1 MAADQARDA
10 KVDNAIAAAQDPD
23 STYTADDAQNQMVA
37 ESRNAGVPAFTFDPD
52 ATPEQKLAQAT
63 AAIPQE
69 LRQSRPERSV
79 AVATDMDD
87 GTGPVEDL
95 PEASKAGVLDVA
107 RDASGKPIGDGADPG
122 AKEPPYMR
130 TGWAPKMG
138 WPSEKTSE
146 SESLLD
152 HSTWLEGRLPD
163 SLYGDWYHNTA
174 IVIIACIISWLIAVL
189 GGGLGWVLIVMAAC
203 ATYYRTSLRRVRR
216 NFRDDISREMALK
229 RLETDNESLEWI
241 NSFMVKFW
249 PIYQPVLAQTI
260 INSVDQ
266 VLSSSTPAFLDSLK
280 LKTFTLGSKPPRMEH
295 VKTYPKTED
304 DIVLM
309 DWKFSFT
316 PNDTADLTSRQVKN
330 KINPKVV
337 LEIRIGK
344 AMISKGIDVIVEDM
358 AFSGIMR
365 LKIKLQIPFPHID
378 RVEMC
383 FLGRPEIDYVCKPLG
398 GETFGF
404 DINFIPGLESFILE
418 QIHGTLGPMMYEPKV
433 FPIEVAK
440 MLAGTPVDQAVGV
453 LAVTLHG
460 AQGLKNTDKL
470 GGTVDPYAVITFNRR
485 QELARTKHVPDNA
498 NPRWNETHYLIVTS
512 FSDSL
517 DIQVFDKN
525 EFRKSKELGV
535 ASFAMEDL
543 EELNVHENQR
553 IEVLSDG
560 KARGV
565 VNCDLRFFPV
575 LAQKKLEDGSAEPAP
590 ESNQGILRFTVE
602 QAKDLDGTKSL
613 VGSLNP
619 YAELLLNGKSVH
631 LTKKLKRTNNPIWD
645 NGSKEILITDRRSA
659 KLGVIVKDDRDLAGD
674 QVLGKYQIKLDE
686 MLDCMEQGKEWY
698 SLAGVPTGRVKMMA
712 QWRPVAIS
720 GVAGT
725 GGYQTP
731 VGVMRLHFKR
741 ATDLRNFEAFG
752 KSDPYVR
759 VLLSGIEKGK
769 TVTFRNDLNP
779 EWDEVLYVPVHSER
793 EKLTLEVMDMEKVGK
808 DRSLGLTELSVGD
821 FMQLNELGEHMV
833 HDKKEDRQGA
843 LRIHGKGVPKGTV
856 HYTAAFY
863 PCLNIADPEEE
874 EEEEEAAAKTNG
886 DVTKATAKTNGN
898 ATKDVTQAATKDTTK
913 DTTKAAT
920 TEATKDATK
929 AATTDATKVAA
940 IKDTAKDVTDK
951 VAPAAGHTK
960 GKPSIDTAKS
970 IKSAK
975 GRTSLEQGGDKET
988 GPPRIHMSPEQLLR
1002 EESGLLIFRLLD
1014 AEMPDAPSHL
1024 EVWVDDYMYPS
1035 YTTNSTST
1043 KSFKFDEIGDCVIR
1057 ELDFSRLTLKARK
1070 KGDDSDHVLASLTGN
1085 TLDTLKQCLNNP
1097 TILKLKSDDG
1107 RTGSVKVSLKYIPI
1121 KMTLDP
1127 SESINNMGNLRL
1139 DILDGVDLP
1148 SADRNGKSDP
1158 YCRFELNGQDVFKT
1172 KIIKKTLNPT
1182 WNEYFEVPV
1191 PSRTAAKLKC
1201 TVWDYDFADKPDLL
1215 GSTDV
1220 NLAQLEPFKAYEAQY
1235 PLDGKS
1241 GSVRMRMLF
1250 RPDYVTRQRQGT
1262 SNFAG
1267 TFGAPTRIVTG
1278 VAGAPIKGGVAVAGA
1293 VGHGVGK
1300 GASFVRRGLFG
1311 KKDSNG
1317 TVVEVAEPV
1326 EAVNAAV
1333 GQPGGGLRKAPTLDT
1348 AARRDV
1354 TPTPIGN
1361 PSMPIPS
1368 IETPGSAHRRAP
1380 SIGAASIQ
1388 SGMPGAPSGTAVFT
1402 IVSAAG
1408 FPSSTDLY
1416 IAVSQVS
1423 PKEKIVGKTK
1433 HFKSSTGEWSI
1444 DEDFKFSCAADS
1456 QFKVEVKGNHTFGS
1470 DDALGDHPYFVDE
1483 THGGPKE
1490 LTIGGGTVVI
1500 KSTFQAA
1507 DTASIRDSPRSSS
1520 IRRSMLLKRGESSR
1534 ISRDT
1539 TPNP

>member
-1 MAADQARDA
+1 MAANEERDA
-10 KVDNAIAAAQDPD
+10 KVGDAIAAAQDPES
-23 STYTADDAQNQMVA
+23 STTADDAQRQMVS

-52 ATPEQKLAQAT
+52 ATPEQKRAQAR

-69 LRQSRPERSV
+69 LRQTRPERSV

-87 GTGPVEDL
+87 GTAPVEDM
-95 PEASKAGVLDVA
+95 PEASTKGVLDVA
-107 RDASGKPIGDGADPG
+107 RDADGKPIGDGADPG
-122 AKEPPYMR
+122 AKEPPYLR

-146 SESLLD
+146 SASLLD
-152 HSTWLEGRLPD
+152 HSTWLEARLPD
-163 SLYGDWYHNTA
+163 ALYGDWYHNTA
-174 IVIIACIISWLIAVL
+174 IVILACITSWLIAVL

-229 RLETDNESLEWI
+229 KLETDNESLEWI

-266 VLSSSTPAFLDSLK
+266 ILSSSTPAFLDSLK

-304 DIVLM
+304 DIVMM

-316 PNDTADLTSRQVKN
+316 PNDTADLTARQVKN

-344 AMISKGIDVIVEDM
+344 AMISKGLDVIVEDM

-365 LKIKLQIPFPHID
+365 LKIKLQIPFPHVD

-404 DINFIPGLESFILE
+404 DINFIPGLERFILD

-440 MLAGTPVDQAVGV
+440 MLAGTPVDQALGV

-485 QELARTKHVPDNA
+485 QELARTKHIQDNA

-525 EFRKSKELGV
+525 DFRKSKELGV
-535 ASFAMEDL
+535 ATFAMENL
-543 EELNVHENQR
+543 EELNVHENER
-553 IEVLSDG
+553 IEVLADG
-560 KARGV
+560 KARGI

-575 LAQKKLEDGSAEPAP
+575 LAEKKLEDGTVEPAP

-619 YAELLLNGKSVH
+619 YADLLLNGKH
-631 LTKKLKRTNNPIWD
+631 IHQTKKLKRTNNPIWD
-645 NGSKEILITDRRSA
+645 NGSKEILITDRKSA

-674 QVLGKYQIKLDE
+674 QVVGKYQIKLDE

-731 VGVMRLHFKR
+731 IGVMRLHFKR
-741 ATDLRNFEAFG
+741 ASDLRNFEAFG

-759 VLLSGIEKGK
+759 VLLSGIDKGK

-793 EKLTLEVMDMEKVGK
+793 ERLTLEVMDLEKVGK
-808 DRSLGLTELSVGD
+808 DRSLGLTELAVGD
-821 FMQLNELGEHMV
+821 FIQLNELGEHLV
-833 HDKKEDRQGA
+833 HDKKDDREAA
-843 LRIHGKGVPKGTV
+843 LRIHGKGVPKGAL

-874 EEEEEAAAKTNG
+874 EEEKEAAEKANG
-886 DVTKATAKTNGN
+886 D
-898 ATKDVTQAATKDTTK
+898 ATKDVPDKTAT
-913 DTTKAAT
+913 
-920 TEATKDATK
+920 
-929 AATTDATKVAA
+929 
-940 IKDTAKDVTDK
+940 
-951 VAPAAGHTK
+951 AAGHTK
-960 GKPSIDTAKS
+960 GKPSVDTIKS
-970 IKSAK
+970 VKSAK
-975 GRTSLEQGGDKET
+975 NASSLNGDAEKET
-988 GPPRIHMSPEQLLR
+988 GPPKIHMTPEQLLR

-1024 EVWVDDYMYPS
+1024 EVWVDDYMYPA

-1043 KSFKFDEIGDCVIR
+1043 KICKFDEIGDCVIR

-1070 KGDDSDHVLASLTGN
+1070 KGDGDEHVLASLAGN

-1097 TILKLKSDDG
+1097 TILKLKSEDG
-1107 RTGSVKVSLKYIPI
+1107 KTGSVKVSLKYIPI
-1121 KMTLDP
+1121 KMKLDP
-1127 SESINNMGNLRL
+1127 SESINNMGNLRV
-1139 DILDGVDLP
+1139 DILDGADLP

-1158 YCRFELNGQDVFKT
+1158 YCRFELNGQDIFKT
-1172 KIIKKTLNPT
+1172 KIIKKTLSPT

-1191 PSRTAAKLKC
+1191 PSRTAAKFKC

-1220 NLAQLEPFKAYEAQY
+1220 NLAQLEPFKAYESQY

-1241 GSVRMRMLF
+1241 GSVRIRMLF

-1262 SNFAG
+1262 SSFAG

-1278 VAGAPIKGGVAVAGA
+1278 VAGAPIKGGVAVAGV

-1326 EAVNAAV
+1326 DGADVAVAP
-1333 GQPGGGLRKAPTLDT
+1333 PGGGLRKAPTLDA

-1354 TPTPIGN
+1354 TPTPGGN

-1368 IETPGSAHRRAP
+1368 IETPSPAHRRAP
-1380 SIGAASIQ
+1380 SIGASSIQ
-1388 SGMPGAPSGTAVFT
+1388 SGMPGAPSGNAVFT
-1402 IVSAAG
+1402 VVSASG

-1416 IAVSQVS
+1416 IAVTQVS
-1423 PKEKIVGKTK
+1423 PKEKSVGKTK
-1433 HFKSSTGEWSI
+1433 HSKSSTGEWTF
-1444 DEDFKFSCAADS
+1444 DEEFKFSCAADS
-1456 QFKVEVKGNHTFGS
+1456 QFKVEVKGKHTFGS
-1470 DDALGDHPYFVDE
+1470 DDDLGDHPYFVDE
-1483 THGGPKE
+1483 TGAGPKE

-1500 KSTFQAA
+1500 KSSFQAA
-1507 DTASIRDSPRSSS
+1507 DTASIRGSPRSSS

-1534 ISRDT
+1534 ISRET

>member
-1 MAADQARDA
+1 MAAHDARDA
-10 KVDNAIAAAQDPD
+10 KVGGAIAAAQDPE
-23 STYTADDAQNQMVA
+23 SSITADDAQREMVA
-37 ESRNAGVPAFTFDPD
+37 ESRNAGVTAFTFDPD
-52 ATPEQKLAQAT
+52 ASPEQKRAQARALGCVCRLYRLLT
-63 AAIPQE
+63 CPRDHQAIPQE
-69 LRQSRPERSV
+69 LRQARPERSV
-79 AVATDMDD
+79 AVVTDMDD
-87 GTGPVEDL
+87 NGPVEDM
-95 PEASKAGVLDVA
+95 PEASTKGVLDVA
-107 RDASGKPIGDGADPG
+107 RDANGKPIGAGFDPG
-122 AKEPPYMR
+122 AKELPYMR

-138 WPSEKTSE
+138 WASSKTFE

-174 IVIIACIISWLIAVL
+174 IVILACITSWLIAVL

-203 ATYYRTSLRRVRR
+203 STYYRTSLRRVRR

-229 RLETDNESLEWI
+229 KLETDNESLEWI

-260 INSVDQ
+260 INTVDQ

-304 DIVLM
+304 DIVMM

-316 PNDTADLTSRQVKN
+316 PNDTADLTARQLKN

-344 AMISKGIDVIVEDM
+344 AMISKGLDVIVEDM

-365 LKIKLQIPFPHID
+365 LKIKLQIPFPHVD

-433 FPIEVAK
+433 FPIEIAK

-470 GGTVDPYAVITFNRR
+470 GGNIDPYAVITFNRR

-498 NPRWNETHYLIVTS
+498 NPRWNETHYIIVTS

-525 EFRKSKELGV
+525 EYRKSKELGV
-535 ASFAMEDL
+535 ATFALENL
-543 EELNVHENQR
+543 EELNIHENER
-553 IEVLSDG
+553 IEVLADG

-575 LAQKKLEDGSAEPAP
+575 LADKKLEDGTIEPAP

-602 QAKDLDGTKSL
+602 QAKDLDGSKNL
-613 VGSLNP
+613 VGGLNP
-619 YAELLLNGKSVH
+619 YAELLLNGKHVH
-631 LTKKLKRTNNPIWD
+631 QTKKLKRTNNPIWD
-645 NGSKEILITDRRSA
+645 NGSKEILITDRKSA
-659 KLGVIVKDDRDLAGD
+659 KLGVIVKDDRDITGD
-674 QVLGKYQIKLDE
+674 QVIGKYQIKLDDF
-686 MLDCMEQGKEWY
+686 LDCMEQGKEWY

-741 ATDLRNFEAFG
+741 AADLRNFEAFG

-759 VLLSGIEKGK
+759 VLLSGIDKGR

-793 EKLTLEVMDMEKVGK
+793 ERLTLEVMDTEKVGK
-808 DRSLGLTELSVGD
+808 DRSLGLTELAVGD
-821 FMQLNELGEHMV
+821 FMQKNELGEHLV
-833 HDKKEDRQGA
+833 HDKKDDREGA
-843 LRIHGKGVPKGTV
+843 LRLHGKGIPKGTL

-863 PCLNIADPEEE
+863 PCLNITDPEEE
-874 EEEEEAAAKTNG
+874 EKEKEAAEKANG
-886 DVTKATAKTNGN
+886 D
-898 ATKDVTQAATKDTTK
+898 ATKETT
-913 DTTKAAT
+913 D
-920 TEATKDATK
+920 ATKDATK
-929 AATTDATKVAA
+929 EATDAAKGAA
-940 IKDTAKDVTDK
+940 SK
-951 VAPAAGHTK
+951 PAAGHTK
-960 GKPSIDTAKS
+960 GQASVDTTKS
-970 IKSAK
+970 LKSTET
-975 GRTSLEQGGDKET
+975 GGSLEHGDGAEDV
-988 GPPRIHMSPEQLLR
+988 GPPKIQMSPEQLLR
-1002 EESGLLIFRLLD
+1002 EQSGLLIFRLLD

-1035 YTTNSTST
+1035 YITNSTST
-1043 KSFKFDEIGDCVIR
+1043 RNYKFDEIGDCVIR

-1070 KGDDSDHVLASLTGN
+1070 KGDDDDHVLASLAGN

-1107 RTGSVKVSLKYIPI
+1107 KAGSVKVSLKYVPI
-1121 KMTLDP
+1121 KMDLDP
-1127 SESINNMGNLRL
+1127 SESINNMGNLRV

-1158 YCRFELNGQDVFKT
+1158 YCRFELNGQDLFKT
-1172 KIIKKTLNPT
+1172 KVIKKTLNPT

-1191 PSRTAAKLKC
+1191 PSRTGAKFKC

-1215 GSTDV
+1215 GATEI
-1220 NLAQLEPFKAYEAQY
+1220 NLAQLEPFKACEAQY

-1241 GSVRMRMLF
+1241 GS
-1250 RPDYVTRQRQGT
+1250 GT
-1262 SNFAG
+1262 STFAG

-1300 GASFVRRGLFG
+1300 GASFVKRGLFG
-1311 KKDSNG
+1311 KKDKDG
-1317 TVVEVAEPV
+1317 TVVEMPEPSDLEGV
-1326 EAVNAAV
+1326 SA
-1333 GQPGGGLRKAPTLDT
+1333 PGGGLRKAPTLDA

-1354 TPTPIGN
+1354 TPSGN
-1361 PSMPIPS
+1361 PSIVVPS
-1368 IETPGSAHRRAP
+1368 IETPSSGHKRAP
-1380 SIGAASIQ
+1380 SIGASSIH
-1388 SGMPGAPSGTAVFT
+1388 SGMLGAPAGSAVFT
-1402 IVSAAG
+1402 V
-1408 FPSSTDLY
+1408 
-1416 IAVSQVS
+1416 VS
-1423 PKEKIVGKTK
+1423 PKD
-1433 HFKSSTGEWSI
+1433 KSV
-1444 DEDFKFSCAADS
+1444 DFRFNCAADA
-1456 QFKVEVKGNHTFGS
+1456 QFKVEVKGSHTFGS

-1483 THGGPKE
+1483 SGGGAKE

-1500 KSTFQAA
+1500 KSSFQAA
-1507 DTASIRDSPRSSS
+1507 DAASIRDSPRASS
-1520 IRRSMLLKRGESSR
+1520 IRRSMLLKRGDSSR
-1534 ISRDT
+1534 VSRET